1 MRQINEIIVHC
12 AATREGRD
20 FTVEDITRWHKARG
34 FATIGYHY
42 VIYRDG
48 SIHEGRP
55 LEQIGA
61 HCVGHNKHSIGICY
75 IGGCASDGKTPKDT
89 RTPEQKEA
97 LLALLRRLKARFPNA
112 TIHGHRDFAAKACP
126 SYDAFREYRQL
137 ALAIMLVFS
146 SLLFSS
152 CRSTKRVVKEKA
164 EVAMQQTV
172 SQSATSFATD
182 KFQQN
187 IVLHIDSIV
196 LTSMSVP
203 QVSEP
208 KVDGQR
214 ESQTVDGA
222 VLIGRTSDSS
232 GLKPCARE
240 TRTSTPSAKASGR
253 ASLRSAGNGSSLRAV
268 LKGTSLRSGAGKALP
283 RIDVSKIKVSG
294 IRLQSVTADSS
305 SSTTAV
311 SSEGNLQASGRS
323 LAKAK
328 AAKKPSTL
336 TFYWIVFLII
346 IAIAVAVAF
355 AVATKA
361 NPFRSAVRFIVRKV
375 LT

>member
-112 TIHGHRDFAAKACP
+112 TIHGHREFAAKACP

-182 KFQQN
+182 KFLQN
-187 IVLHIDSIV
+187 IVLQIDSIV

-203 QVSEP
+203 QVSE
-208 KVDGQR
+208 
-214 ESQTVDGA
+214 TVDGA
-222 VLIGRTSDSS
+222 MLIGRTSDSS
-232 GLKPCARE
+232 GLEPCARE
-240 TRTSTPSAKASGR
+240 TRTR
-253 ASLRSAGNGSSLRAV
+253 N
-268 LKGTSLRSGAGKALP
+268 TSLRSGAGKALP
-283 RIDVSKIKVSG
+283 RNNVSKIKVSG

-328 AAKKPSTL
+328 EAKKPSTL
-336 TFYWIVFLII
+336 VFRWIVFLII

>member
-1 MRQINEIIVHC
+1 MRQINEIIIHC

-75 IGGCASDGKTPKDT
+75 IGGCTSDGKTPKDT

-97 LLALLRRLKARFPNA
+97 LFALLRHLKARFPNA
-112 TIHGHRDFAAKACP
+112 TIHGHREFAAKACP

-137 ALAIMLVFS
+137 ALAILLVFS

-182 KFQQN
+182 KFLQN
-187 IVLHIDSIV
+187 IVLQIDSIV

-203 QVSEP
+203 QVSE
-208 KVDGQR
+208 
-214 ESQTVDGA
+214 TVDGA

-232 GLKPCARE
+232 GLEPCARE
-240 TRTSTPSAKASGR
+240 TRTSGASAKASG
-253 ASLRSAGNGSSLRAV
+253 AGGA
-268 LKGTSLRSGAGKALP
+268 SLRSGAGGVPPLN
-283 RIDVSKIKVSG
+283 RGTKVVISG

-328 AAKKPSTL
+328 EAKKPSTL
-336 TFYWIVFLII
+336 AFYWIVFLII

-355 AVATKA
+355 AVASKA

>member
-61 HCVGHNKHSIGICY
+61 HCAGHNKHSIGICY

-97 LLALLRRLKARFPNA
+97 LLSLLRRLKARFPNA

-137 ALAIMLVFS
+137 ALAIMLIFS

-182 KFQQN
+182 KFLQN

-203 QVSEP
+203 QVSE
-208 KVDGQR
+208 
-214 ESQTVDGA
+214 TVDGA
-222 VLIGRTSDSS
+222 MLIGRTSDSS

-268 LKGTSLRSGAGKALP
+268 LKGASIRSGAGGVPPLN
-283 RIDVSKIKVSG
+283 RDTKVVISG

-305 SSTTAV
+305 ISTTAV

-328 AAKKPSTL
+328 EAKKPSTL
-336 TFYWIVFLII
+336 VFRWIVFLII

-355 AVATKA
+355 AVASKA

>member
-1 MRQINEIIVHC
+1 MRKINEIIVHC

-97 LLALLRRLKARFPNA
+97 LLSLLRRLKARFPNA

-146 SLLFSS
+146 SLLLSS

-182 KFQQN
+182 KFLQN
-187 IVLHIDSIV
+187 IVLQIDSIV

-203 QVSEP
+203 QVSEN
-208 KVDGQR
+208 VDG
-214 ESQTVDGA
+214 T

-240 TRTSTPSAKASGR
+240 TRTSSP
-253 ASLRSAGNGSSLRAV
+253 
-268 LKGTSLRSGAGKALP
+268 SLRSGTGKSLP
-283 RIDVSKIKVSG
+283 RNNISKIKVSG

-328 AAKKPSTL
+328 EAKKPSTL

-355 AVATKA
+355 AVASKA

>member
-1 MRQINEIIVHC
+1 MRKINEIIVHC

-126 SYDAFREYRQL
+126 SFDAFREYRQL
-137 ALAIMLVFS
+137 ALAILLVFS

-182 KFQQN
+182 KFLQN
-187 IVLHIDSIV
+187 IVLQIDSIV

-203 QVSEP
+203 QVSE
-208 KVDGQR
+208 
-214 ESQTVDGA
+214 TVDGA
-222 VLIGRTSDSS
+222 MLIGRASDSS

-240 TRTSTPSAKASGR
+240 TRTSSP
-253 ASLRSAGNGSSLRAV
+253 
-268 LKGTSLRSGAGKALP
+268 SLRSGAGKSIP
-283 RIDVSKIKVSG
+283 RNNISKIKVSG

-323 LAKAK
+323 LANAK
-328 AAKKPSTL
+328 EAKKPSTL
-336 TFYWIVFLII
+336 SFYWIVFLII
-346 IAIAVAVAF
+346 IAIAVAVSF

-361 NPFRSAVRFIVRKV
+361 NPFRSAVRFIVRK
-375 LT
+375 LLA

>member
-1 MRQINEIIVHC
+1 MRKINEIIVHC

-34 FATIGYHY
+34 FVTIGYHY

-89 RTPEQKEA
+89 RTSEQKEA
-97 LLALLRRLKARFPNA
+97 LLSLLRRLKARFPNA

-126 SYDAFREYRQL
+126 SFDAFREYRQL
-137 ALAIMLVFS
+137 ALAILLVFS

-182 KFQQN
+182 KFLQN

-203 QVSEP
+203 QVSEN
-208 KVDGQR
+208 VDG
-214 ESQTVDGA
+214 TL
-222 VLIGRTSDSS
+222 LIGRTSDSS
-232 GLKPCARE
+232 GLEPCARE
-240 TRTSTPSAKASGR
+240 TRTRES
-253 ASLRSAGNGSSLRAV
+253 SLRSAGNGSSLRAV
-268 LKGTSLRSGAGKALP
+268 LKGASLRSGAGGVPPLN
-283 RIDVSKIKVSG
+283 RDTKVVISG

-328 AAKKPSTL
+328 EAKKPSTL

-361 NPFRSAVRFIVRKV
+361 NPFRSAVRFIVRK
-375 LT
+375 LLA

>member
-1 MRQINEIIVHC
+1 MRQINEIIIHC

-48 SIHEGRP
+48 SIHKGRP

-137 ALAIMLVFS
+137 AIAIMLVFS

-182 KFQQN
+182 KFLQN

-203 QVSEP
+203 QVSE
-208 KVDGQR
+208 
-214 ESQTVDGA
+214 TVDGA

-232 GLKPCARE
+232 GLEPCARE
-240 TRTSTPSAKASGR
+240 TRTR
-253 ASLRSAGNGSSLRAV
+253 N
-268 LKGTSLRSGAGKALP
+268 TSLRSGAGGVPPLN
-283 RIDVSKIKVSG
+283 RDTKVVISG

-328 AAKKPSTL
+328 EAKKPSTL
-336 TFYWIVFLII
+336 VFRWIIFLII

-355 AVATKA
+355 AVASKA
-361 NPFRSAVRFIVRKV
+361 NPFRSTVRFIVRKV

>member
-1 MRQINEIIVHC
+1 MRSINEIIVHC

-89 RTPEQKEA
+89 RTSEQKEA
-97 LLALLRRLKARFPNA
+97 LLSLLRRLKARFPNA
-112 TIHGHRDFAAKACP
+112 SIHGHRDFAAKACP

-182 KFQQN
+182 KFLQN

-203 QVSEP
+203 QVSE
-208 KVDGQR
+208 
-214 ESQTVDGA
+214 TVDGA

-232 GLKPCARE
+232 GLEPYARE
-240 TRTSTPSAKASGR
+240 TRTSSP
-253 ASLRSAGNGSSLRAV
+253 
-268 LKGTSLRSGAGKALP
+268 SLRSGTGKSLP
-283 RIDVSKIKVSG
+283 RNNISKIKVSG

-328 AAKKPSTL
+328 EAKKPSTL

-355 AVATKA
+355 AVASKA

>member
-1 MRQINEIIVHC
+1 MRQINEIIIHC

-20 FTVEDITRWHKARG
+20 FTVEYITRWHKARG

-182 KFQQN
+182 KFLQN
-187 IVLHIDSIV
+187 IVLQIDSIV

-203 QVSEP
+203 QVSE
-208 KVDGQR
+208 
-214 ESQTVDGA
+214 TVDGA

-240 TRTSTPSAKASGR
+240 TRTSSP
-253 ASLRSAGNGSSLRAV
+253 
-268 LKGTSLRSGAGKALP
+268 SLRSGIGKSLP
-283 RIDVSKIKVSG
+283 RNNVSKIKVSG

-328 AAKKPSTL
+328 EAKKPSTL
-336 TFYWIVFLII
+336 AFYWIVFLII

-355 AVATKA
+355 AVASKA

>member
-1 MRQINEIIVHC
+1 MRQINEIIIHC

-97 LLALLRRLKARFPNA
+97 LLSLLRRLKARFPNA

-126 SYDAFREYRQL
+126 SFDAFREYRQL

-146 SLLFSS
+146 SLLLSS
-152 CRSTKRVVKEKA
+152 CRSTKRIVKEKA

-182 KFQQN
+182 KFLQN
-187 IVLHIDSIV
+187 IVLQIDSIV

-203 QVSEP
+203 QVSE
-208 KVDGQR
+208 
-214 ESQTVDGA
+214 TVDGA

-232 GLKPCARE
+232 GLEPCARE
-240 TRTSTPSAKASGR
+240 TRTGGSSAKASG
-253 ASLRSAGNGSSLRAV
+253 AGGA
-268 LKGTSLRSGAGKALP
+268 SLRSGAGKALP

-294 IRLQSVTADSS
+294 FRLQSVTADSS

-328 AAKKPSTL
+328 EAKKPSTL
-336 TFYWIVFLII
+336 VFRWIVFLII

-355 AVATKA
+355 AVASKA

>member
-1 MRQINEIIVHC
+1 MRKINEIIVHC

-97 LLALLRRLKARFPNA
+97 LLSLLRRLKARFPNA
-112 TIHGHRDFAAKACP
+112 KIHGHRDFAAKACP

-146 SLLFSS
+146 SLLLSS

-182 KFQQN
+182 KFLQN
-187 IVLHIDSIV
+187 IVLQIDSIV

-203 QVSEP
+203 QVSE
-208 KVDGQR
+208 
-214 ESQTVDGA
+214 TVDGA

-232 GLKPCARE
+232 GLEPCARE
-240 TRTSTPSAKASGR
+240 TRTSGASAKASG
-253 ASLRSAGNGSSLRAV
+253 AGGA
-268 LKGTSLRSGAGKALP
+268 SLRSGAGGVPPLN
-283 RIDVSKIKVSG
+283 RGSKVVISG

-328 AAKKPSTL
+328 EAKKPSTL
-336 TFYWIVFLII
+336 AFYWIVFLII

>member
-1 MRQINEIIVHC
+1 MRKINEIIVHC

-97 LLALLRRLKARFPNA
+97 LLSLLRRLKARFPNA

-126 SYDAFREYRQL
+126 SFDAFREYRQL
-137 ALAIMLVFS
+137 ALAILLVFS

-182 KFQQN
+182 KFLQN

-203 QVSEP
+203 QVSE
-208 KVDGQR
+208 
-214 ESQTVDGA
+214 TVDGA

-240 TRTSTPSAKASGR
+240 TRTSGSSARASG
-253 ASLRSAGNGSSLRAV
+253 AGGA
-268 LKGTSLRSGAGKALP
+268 SLRSGAGKALP
-283 RIDVSKIKVSG
+283 RIDVSKIKVTG

-328 AAKKPSTL
+328 EAKKPSTL
-336 TFYWIVFLII
+336 VFHWIVFLII

-355 AVATKA
+355 AVASKA
-361 NPFRSAVRFIVRKV
+361 NPFRSAVRFIVRK
-375 LT
+375 LLA

>member
-1 MRQINEIIVHC
+1 MRKINEIIVHC

-146 SLLFSS
+146 SLLLSS

-182 KFQQN
+182 KFLQN
-187 IVLHIDSIV
+187 IVLQIDSIV

-203 QVSEP
+203 QVSE
-208 KVDGQR
+208 
-214 ESQTVDGA
+214 TVDGA

-232 GLKPCARE
+232 GLEPCARE
-240 TRTSTPSAKASGR
+240 TRTRES
-253 ASLRSAGNGSSLRAV
+253 SLRSAGNGSSLRAV
-268 LKGTSLRSGAGKALP
+268 LKGASLRSGAGGVPPLN
-283 RIDVSKIKVSG
+283 RDTKVVISG

-305 SSTTAV
+305 SSTIAV

-328 AAKKPSTL
+328 EAKKPSTL
-336 TFYWIVFLII
+336 VFRWIVFLII

-355 AVATKA
+355 AVASKA

>member
-1 MRQINEIIVHC
+1 MRKINEIIVHC

-126 SYDAFREYRQL
+126 SFDAFREYRQL
-137 ALAIMLVFS
+137 AIAIMLVFS

-182 KFQQN
+182 KFLQN
-187 IVLHIDSIV
+187 IVLQIDSIV

-203 QVSEP
+203 QVSE
-208 KVDGQR
+208 
-214 ESQTVDGA
+214 TVDGA

-240 TRTSTPSAKASGR
+240 TRTRES
-253 ASLRSAGNGSSLRAV
+253 SLRSAGNGSSLRAV
-268 LKGTSLRSGAGKALP
+268 LKGASLRSGAGKALP
-283 RIDVSKIKVSG
+283 RNNISKIKVSG

-328 AAKKPSTL
+328 EAKKPSTL

-355 AVATKA
+355 AVASKA
-361 NPFRSAVRFIVRKV
+361 NPFRSAVRFIVRK
-375 LT
+375 LLA

>member
-1 MRQINEIIVHC
+1 MRKINEIIVHC

-126 SYDAFREYRQL
+126 SFDAFREYRQL
-137 ALAIMLVFS
+137 AIAIMLVFS
-146 SLLFSS
+146 SLLLSS

-182 KFQQN
+182 KFLQN
-187 IVLHIDSIV
+187 IVLQIDSIV

-232 GLKPCARE
+232 GLEPCARE
-240 TRTSTPSAKASGR
+240 TRTSSP
-253 ASLRSAGNGSSLRAV
+253 
-268 LKGTSLRSGAGKALP
+268 SLRSGTGKALP
-283 RIDVSKIKVSG
+283 RIDVSMIKVSG

-328 AAKKPSTL
+328 EAKKPSTL
-336 TFYWIVFLII
+336 VFRWIVFLII

-355 AVATKA
+355 AVASKA

>member
-34 FATIGYHY
+34 FATIGYHF

-61 HCVGHNKHSIGICY
+61 HCVGHNKHSIGVCY

-126 SYDAFREYRQL
+126 SFDAFREYRQL

-146 SLLFSS
+146 SLLLSS

-182 KFQQN
+182 KFLQN
-187 IVLHIDSIV
+187 IVLQIDSIV

-203 QVSEP
+203 QVSE
-208 KVDGQR
+208 
-214 ESQTVDGA
+214 TVDGA

-232 GLKPCARE
+232 GLEPCARE
-240 TRTSTPSAKASGR
+240 TRTSSP
-253 ASLRSAGNGSSLRAV
+253 
-268 LKGTSLRSGAGKALP
+268 SLRSGAGKALP

-311 SSEGNLQASGRS
+311 SSEGNLQASGRT

-328 AAKKPSTL
+328 EAKKPSTL
-336 TFYWIVFLII
+336 AFYWIVFLII

>member
-89 RTPEQKEA
+89 RTSEQKEA

-182 KFQQN
+182 KFLQN
-187 IVLHIDSIV
+187 IVLQIDSIV

-232 GLKPCARE
+232 GLKPYARE
-240 TRTSTPSAKASGR
+240 TRTSGDY
-253 ASLRSAGNGSSLRAV
+253 
-268 LKGTSLRSGAGKALP
+268 LRSGAGGVPPLN
-283 RIDVSKIKVSG
+283 RDTKVVISG

-328 AAKKPSTL
+328 EAKKPSTL
-336 TFYWIVFLII
+336 SFYWIVFLII

-355 AVATKA
+355 AVASKA

>member
-1 MRQINEIIVHC
+1 MRSINEIIVHC

-126 SYDAFREYRQL
+126 SFDAFREYRQL

-182 KFQQN
+182 KFLQN
-187 IVLHIDSIV
+187 IVLQIDSIV

-203 QVSEP
+203 QVSE
-208 KVDGQR
+208 
-214 ESQTVDGA
+214 TVDGA

-240 TRTSTPSAKASGR
+240 TRTSSP
-253 ASLRSAGNGSSLRAV
+253 
-268 LKGTSLRSGAGKALP
+268 SLRSGTGKSLP
-283 RIDVSKIKVSG
+283 RNNISKIKVSG

-328 AAKKPSTL
+328 EAKKPSTL
-336 TFYWIVFLII
+336 AFYWIVFLII

-355 AVATKA
+355 AVASKA

>member
-1 MRQINEIIVHC
+1 MRKINEIIVHC

-126 SYDAFREYRQL
+126 SFDAFREYRQL

-146 SLLFSS
+146 SLLLSS

-164 EVAMQQTV
+164 EVEMQQTV

-182 KFQQN
+182 KFLQN
-187 IVLHIDSIV
+187 IVLQIDSIV

-203 QVSEP
+203 QVSE
-208 KVDGQR
+208 
-214 ESQTVDGA
+214 TVDGA

-232 GLKPCARE
+232 GLEPCARE
-240 TRTSTPSAKASGR
+240 TRTSGASAKASG
-253 ASLRSAGNGSSLRAV
+253 AGGA
-268 LKGTSLRSGAGKALP
+268 SLRSGAGGVPPLN
-283 RIDVSKIKVSG
+283 RGTKVVISG

-328 AAKKPSTL
+328 EAKKPSTL
-336 TFYWIVFLII
+336 AFRWIVFLII

-355 AVATKA
+355 AVASKA

>member
-1 MRQINEIIVHC
+1 MRKINEIIVHC

-126 SYDAFREYRQL
+126 SFDAFREYRQL
-137 ALAIMLVFS
+137 ALAILLVFS

-182 KFQQN
+182 KFLQN
-187 IVLHIDSIV
+187 IVLQIDSIV

-203 QVSEP
+203 QVSE
-208 KVDGQR
+208 
-214 ESQTVDGA
+214 TVDGA

-232 GLKPCARE
+232 GLEPCARE
-240 TRTSTPSAKASGR
+240 TRTRES
-253 ASLRSAGNGSSLRAV
+253 SLRSAGNGSSLRAV
-268 LKGTSLRSGAGKALP
+268 LKGTSLRSGAGGVPPLN
-283 RIDVSKIKVSG
+283 RGTKVVISG

-328 AAKKPSTL
+328 EAKKPSTL
-336 TFYWIVFLII
+336 AFYWIVFLII

-355 AVATKA
+355 AVASKA

>member
-1 MRQINEIIVHC
+1 MRKINEIIVHC

-126 SYDAFREYRQL
+126 SFDAFREYRQL
-137 ALAIMLVFS
+137 AIAIMLVFS
-146 SLLFSS
+146 SLLLSS

-182 KFQQN
+182 KFLQN
-187 IVLHIDSIV
+187 IVLQIDSIV

-232 GLKPCARE
+232 GLEPCARE
-240 TRTSTPSAKASGR
+240 TRTSSP
-253 ASLRSAGNGSSLRAV
+253 
-268 LKGTSLRSGAGKALP
+268 SLRSGTGKALP
-283 RIDVSKIKVSG
+283 RIDVSMIKVSG

-328 AAKKPSTL
+328 EAKKPSTL
-336 TFYWIVFLII
+336 VFRWIVFLII

-355 AVATKA
+355 AVASKA
-361 NPFRSAVRFIVRKV
+361 NPFRSAIRFIVRKV

>member
-1 MRQINEIIVHC
+1 MRKINEIIVHC

-240 TRTSTPSAKASGR
+240 TRTSG
-253 ASLRSAGNGSSLRAV
+253 V
-268 LKGTSLRSGAGKALP
+268 SLRSGAGKALP

-328 AAKKPSTL
+328 EAKKPSTL
-336 TFYWIVFLII
+336 AFRWIVFLII

-355 AVATKA
+355 AVASKA

>member
-1 MRQINEIIVHC
+1 MRKINEIIVHC

-75 IGGCASDGKTPKDT
+75 IGGCASAGKTPKDT
-89 RTPEQKEA
+89 RTSEQKEA
-97 LLALLRRLKARFPNA
+97 LLSLLRRLKARFPNA

-146 SLLFSS
+146 SLLLSS

-182 KFQQN
+182 KFLQN
-187 IVLHIDSIV
+187 IVLQIDSIV

-203 QVSEP
+203 QVSE
-208 KVDGQR
+208 
-214 ESQTVDGA
+214 TVDGA
-222 VLIGRTSDSS
+222 VLVGRTSDSS
-232 GLKPCARE
+232 GLEPCARE
-240 TRTSTPSAKASGR
+240 TRTSSP
-253 ASLRSAGNGSSLRAV
+253 
-268 LKGTSLRSGAGKALP
+268 SLRSGAGKSIP
-283 RIDVSKIKVSG
+283 RNNVSKIKVSG

-328 AAKKPSTL
+328 EAKKPSTL
-336 TFYWIVFLII
+336 AFYWIVFLII

>member
-1 MRQINEIIVHC
+1 MRKINEIIVHC

-97 LLALLRRLKARFPNA
+97 LLALLRHLKARFPNA

-126 SYDAFREYRQL
+126 SFDAFREYRQL

-146 SLLFSS
+146 SLLLSS

-182 KFQQN
+182 KFLQN
-187 IVLHIDSIV
+187 IVLQIDSIV

-203 QVSEP
+203 QVSE
-208 KVDGQR
+208 
-214 ESQTVDGA
+214 TVDGA

-232 GLKPCARE
+232 GLEPCARE
-240 TRTSTPSAKASGR
+240 TRTSGASAKASG
-253 ASLRSAGNGSSLRAV
+253 AGGA
-268 LKGTSLRSGAGKALP
+268 SLRSGAGGVPPLN
-283 RIDVSKIKVSG
+283 RGTKVVISG

-328 AAKKPSTL
+328 EAKKPSTL
-336 TFYWIVFLII
+336 AFRWIVFLII

-355 AVATKA
+355 AVASKA

>member
-1 MRQINEIIVHC
+1 MRQINEIIIHC

-97 LLALLRRLKARFPNA
+97 LLSLLRRLKARFPNA

-146 SLLFSS
+146 SLLLSS

-182 KFQQN
+182 KFLQN
-187 IVLHIDSIV
+187 IVLQIDSIV

-203 QVSEP
+203 QVSE
-208 KVDGQR
+208 
-214 ESQTVDGA
+214 TVDGA

-232 GLKPCARE
+232 GLEPCARE
-240 TRTSTPSAKASGR
+240 TRTSSP
-253 ASLRSAGNGSSLRAV
+253 
-268 LKGTSLRSGAGKALP
+268 SLRSGIGKSLP
-283 RIDVSKIKVSG
+283 RNNVSKIKVSG

-328 AAKKPSTL
+328 EAKKPSTL

-355 AVATKA
+355 AVASKA

>member
-1 MRQINEIIVHC
+1 MRKINEIIVHC

-126 SYDAFREYRQL
+126 SFDAFREYRQL

-182 KFQQN
+182 KFLQN
-187 IVLHIDSIV
+187 IVLQIDSIV

-203 QVSEP
+203 QVSE
-208 KVDGQR
+208 
-214 ESQTVDGA
+214 TVDGA

-240 TRTSTPSAKASGR
+240 TRTSSP
-253 ASLRSAGNGSSLRAV
+253 
-268 LKGTSLRSGAGKALP
+268 SLRSGIGKSLP
-283 RIDVSKIKVSG
+283 RNNVSKIKVSG

-328 AAKKPSTL
+328 EAKKPSTL

-355 AVATKA
+355 AVASKA

>member
-1 MRQINEIIVHC
+1 MRKINEIIVHC

-89 RTPEQKEA
+89 RTSEQKEA

-126 SYDAFREYRQL
+126 SFDAFREYRQL
-137 ALAIMLVFS
+137 AIAIMLVFS
-146 SLLFSS
+146 SLLLSS

-164 EVAMQQTV
+164 EVAMQQSV

-182 KFQQN
+182 KFLQN
-187 IVLHIDSIV
+187 IVLQIDSIV

-203 QVSEP
+203 QVSE
-208 KVDGQR
+208 
-214 ESQTVDGA
+214 TVDGA
-222 VLIGRTSDSS
+222 VLIGRISDSS
-232 GLKPCARE
+232 GLEPCARE
-240 TRTSTPSAKASGR
+240 TRTSSP
-253 ASLRSAGNGSSLRAV
+253 
-268 LKGTSLRSGAGKALP
+268 SLRSGTGKALP

-328 AAKKPSTL
+328 EAKKPSTL

-355 AVATKA
+355 AVASKA

>member
-1 MRQINEIIVHC
+1 MRKINEIIVHC

-126 SYDAFREYRQL
+126 SFDAFREYRQL

-146 SLLFSS
+146 SLLLSS

-182 KFQQN
+182 KFLQN
-187 IVLHIDSIV
+187 IVLQIDSIV

-203 QVSEP
+203 QVSE
-208 KVDGQR
+208 
-214 ESQTVDGA
+214 TVDGA

-232 GLKPCARE
+232 GLEPCARE
-240 TRTSTPSAKASGR
+240 TRTSGASAKASG
-253 ASLRSAGNGSSLRAV
+253 AGGA
-268 LKGTSLRSGAGKALP
+268 SLRSGAGGVPPLN
-283 RIDVSKIKVSG
+283 RGTKVVISG

-328 AAKKPSTL
+328 EAKKPSTL
-336 TFYWIVFLII
+336 AFRWIVFLII

-355 AVATKA
+355 AVASKA

>member
-1 MRQINEIIVHC
+1 M
-12 AATREGRD
+12 
-20 FTVEDITRWHKARG
+20 
-34 FATIGYHY
+34 
-42 VIYRDG
+42 IYRDG

-182 KFQQN
+182 KFLQN
-187 IVLHIDSIV
+187 IVLQIDSIV

-203 QVSEP
+203 QVSE
-208 KVDGQR
+208 
-214 ESQTVDGA
+214 TVDGA

-232 GLKPCARE
+232 GLEPCARE
-240 TRTSTPSAKASGR
+240 TRTSGSSAKASG
-253 ASLRSAGNGSSLRAV
+253 AGGA
-268 LKGTSLRSGAGKALP
+268 SLRSGAGKALP

-328 AAKKPSTL
+328 EAKKPSTL
-336 TFYWIVFLII
+336 AFYWIVFLII

-355 AVATKA
+355 AVASKA

>member
-1 MRQINEIIVHC
+1 MRQINEIIIHC

-89 RTPEQKEA
+89 RTSEQKEA

-126 SYDAFREYRQL
+126 SFDAFREYRQL

-182 KFQQN
+182 KFLQN
-187 IVLHIDSIV
+187 IVLQIDSIV

-203 QVSEP
+203 QVSE
-208 KVDGQR
+208 
-214 ESQTVDGA
+214 TVDGA

-240 TRTSTPSAKASGR
+240 TRTSSP
-253 ASLRSAGNGSSLRAV
+253 
-268 LKGTSLRSGAGKALP
+268 SLRSGIGKSLP
-283 RIDVSKIKVSG
+283 RNNVSKIKVSG

-328 AAKKPSTL
+328 EAKKPSTL
-336 TFYWIVFLII
+336 VFRWIVFLII

>member
-1 MRQINEIIVHC
+1 MRIINEIIVHC

-137 ALAIMLVFS
+137 AIAIMLVFS
-146 SLLFSS
+146 SLLLSS

-182 KFQQN
+182 KFLQN
-187 IVLHIDSIV
+187 IVLQIDSIV

-203 QVSEP
+203 QVSE
-208 KVDGQR
+208 
-214 ESQTVDGA
+214 TVDGA

-232 GLKPCARE
+232 GLEPCARE
-240 TRTSTPSAKASGR
+240 TRTRES
-253 ASLRSAGNGSSLRAV
+253 SLRSAGNGSSLRAV
-268 LKGTSLRSGAGKALP
+268 LKGASLRSGAGGVPPLN
-283 RIDVSKIKVSG
+283 RGSKVVISG

-328 AAKKPSTL
+328 EAKKPSTL
-336 TFYWIVFLII
+336 SFYWIVFLII

-355 AVATKA
+355 AVASKA

>member
-1 MRQINEIIVHC
+1 MRKINEIIVHC

-182 KFQQN
+182 KFLQN

-240 TRTSTPSAKASGR
+240 TRTRES
-253 ASLRSAGNGSSLRAV
+253 SLRSAGNGSSLRAV
-268 LKGTSLRSGAGKALP
+268 LKGALLRSGAGGVPPLN
-283 RIDVSKIKVSG
+283 RDTKVVISG

-328 AAKKPSTL
+328 EAKKPSTL
-336 TFYWIVFLII
+336 AFYWIVFLII

-355 AVATKA
+355 AVASKA

>member
-1 MRQINEIIVHC
+1 MRKINEIIVHC

-97 LLALLRRLKARFPNA
+97 LLSLLRRLKARFPNA

-126 SYDAFREYRQL
+126 SFDAFREYSGL

-182 KFQQN
+182 KFLQN
-187 IVLHIDSIV
+187 IVLQIDSIV

-203 QVSEP
+203 QVSE
-208 KVDGQR
+208 
-214 ESQTVDGA
+214 TVDGA
-222 VLIGRTSDSS
+222 MLIGRASDSS

-240 TRTSTPSAKASGR
+240 TRTSSP
-253 ASLRSAGNGSSLRAV
+253 
-268 LKGTSLRSGAGKALP
+268 SLRSGIGKSLP
-283 RIDVSKIKVSG
+283 RNNVSKIKVSG

-328 AAKKPSTL
+328 EAKKPSTL
-336 TFYWIVFLII
+336 AFYWIIFLII

-355 AVATKA
+355 AVASKA

>member
-1 MRQINEIIVHC
+1 MRKINEIIVHC

-61 HCVGHNKHSIGICY
+61 HCVGHNKHSIGVCY

-97 LLALLRRLKARFPNA
+97 LLSLLRRLKARFPNA

-126 SYDAFREYRQL
+126 SFDARSEFRSL
-137 ALAIMLVFS
+137 AVTILLAFSLML
-146 SLLFSS
+146 LSS

-182 KFQQN
+182 KFLQN
-187 IVLHIDSIV
+187 IVLQIDSIV

-203 QVSEP
+203 QVSE
-208 KVDGQR
+208 
-214 ESQTVDGA
+214 TVDGA
-222 VLIGRTSDSS
+222 MLIGRTSDSS
-232 GLKPCARE
+232 GLEPCARE
-240 TRTSTPSAKASGR
+240 TRTSGP
-253 ASLRSAGNGSSLRAV
+253 
-268 LKGTSLRSGAGKALP
+268 SLRSGAEKSIP
-283 RIDVSKIKVSG
+283 RNNVSKIKVSG

-328 AAKKPSTL
+328 EAKKPSTL
-336 TFYWIVFLII
+336 AFYWIVFLII

-355 AVATKA
+355 AVASKA

>member
-1 MRQINEIIVHC
+1 
-12 AATREGRD
+12 
-20 FTVEDITRWHKARG
+20 
-34 FATIGYHY
+34 
-42 VIYRDG
+42 
-48 SIHEGRP
+48 
-55 LEQIGA
+55 
-61 HCVGHNKHSIGICY
+61 VGHNKHSIGICY

-126 SYDAFREYRQL
+126 SYDAFQEYRQL

-182 KFQQN
+182 KFLQN

-203 QVSEP
+203 QVSE
-208 KVDGQR
+208 
-214 ESQTVDGA
+214 TVDGA

-232 GLKPCARE
+232 GLEPCARE
-240 TRTSTPSAKASGR
+240 TRTSSP
-253 ASLRSAGNGSSLRAV
+253 
-268 LKGTSLRSGAGKALP
+268 SLRSGAGKSIP
-283 RIDVSKIKVSG
+283 RNNISKIKVSG

-328 AAKKPSTL
+328 EAKKPSTL

-355 AVATKA
+355 AVASKA

>member
-48 SIHEGRP
+48 SIHKGRP

-112 TIHGHRDFAAKACP
+112 TIHRHRDFAAKACP
-126 SYDAFREYRQL
+126 SFDAFREYRQL

-182 KFQQN
+182 KFLQN
-187 IVLHIDSIV
+187 IVLQIDSIV

-203 QVSEP
+203 QVSE
-208 KVDGQR
+208 
-214 ESQTVDGA
+214 TVDGA
-222 VLIGRTSDSS
+222 MLIGRTSDSS
-232 GLKPCARE
+232 GLEPCARE
-240 TRTSTPSAKASGR
+240 TRT
-253 ASLRSAGNGSSLRAV
+253 NGS
-268 LKGTSLRSGAGKALP
+268 SLRSGAGGVPPLN
-283 RIDVSKIKVSG
+283 RNTKVVISG

-328 AAKKPSTL
+328 EAKKPSTL
-336 TFYWIVFLII
+336 SFYWIVFLII

>member
-1 MRQINEIIVHC
+1 MRQINEIIIHC

-20 FTVEDITRWHKARG
+20 FTVEYITRWHKARG

-89 RTPEQKEA
+89 RTSEQKEA

-126 SYDAFREYRQL
+126 SFDAFREYRQL

-182 KFQQN
+182 KFLQN
-187 IVLHIDSIV
+187 IVLQIDSIV

-203 QVSEP
+203 QVSE
-208 KVDGQR
+208 
-214 ESQTVDGA
+214 TVDGA

-240 TRTSTPSAKASGR
+240 TRTSSP
-253 ASLRSAGNGSSLRAV
+253 
-268 LKGTSLRSGAGKALP
+268 SLRSGAGKSIP
-283 RIDVSKIKVSG
+283 RNNISKIKVSG

-328 AAKKPSTL
+328 EAKKPSTL
-336 TFYWIVFLII
+336 AFYWIVFLII

-355 AVATKA
+355 AVASKA